1 MSLNNIET
9 NNSILEADKL
19 IITYMDKIFKDLEKL
34 LVDNYPNFLKFT
46 DEIISKFSNWN
57 NIDIED
63 NDLKVYLYY
72 RFITEIKLTNNMSTD
87 IYNKISSINL
97 NNCNL
102 LSIIYIC
109 CY

>member
-46 DEIISKFSNWN
+46 DEIISKFSN
-57 NIDIED
+57 
-63 NDLKVYLYY
+63 
-72 RFITEIKLTNNMSTD
+72 
-87 IYNKISSINL
+87 
-97 NNCNL
+97 
-102 LSIIYIC
+102 
-109 CY
+109 